1 MNTRR
6 FFLAIV
12 LTCAASSSMAVSLGR
27 SSGAAWLGRTLDVA
41 VQAVLDTPDNP
52 DVCLEADVF
61 YADERVEKSRV
72 QTTVEKTGPGTNVLI
87 RIRAAK
93 LVDEPVVTLYVRAGC
108 VQRIERRYVLL
119 ADLVSEPL
127 PSTASTPLVASSAG
141 VRAATKTEAAREP
154 VRSVP
159 DQSGSGEVL
168 ARRAVARE
176 TSVARPRPEPK
187 HRPRLK
193 LEPLDLSVDSAP
205 QLKTSRELLSLPT
218 DSEEQRMLAAAMWKV
233 LTAQPQDVLRDAG
246 KISAMDADLRSLQA
260 DTRKNQAALA
270 EFRAELQ
277 KAQGERYANGLVYS
291 LMSALV
297 LLIAAGTYFWRRR
310 PLAMTAEA
318 AAPPW
323 WHRQKKEDSHWLGS
337 EAGAISSDYGMHTGP
352 NILPSPPPGEKAKA
366 GTPDLAS
373 RGPARAGS
381 NPASRFTMPPLSR
394 RDQLDF
400 ALSMPHRP
408 RAAKAEELFDVQ
420 HQAEFFV
427 SLGQHEKAIA
437 VLRDH
442 LGDDVHTS
450 ALIYLDLLH
459 LYHKLKRE
467 EDYKALRVEFEQ
479 LFNANIPPFES
490 YPAAGAGLVSYPDAM
505 SQIEAVWPDSS
516 VLTVMESLLFHE
528 PGGQGATAFDIE
540 AYRELLL
547 LYGIAR
553 EIVEVDAPVA
563 GSLLDFDLPL
573 VPPSVNPVMG
583 VEGQTTAAKATT
595 SPLRASPFEPAP
607 PKGVR
612 RLGLDI
618 DLNALADRKM
628 PPSAVLPPDVAL
640 AHPGNSDGNLI
651 DFEAISLQPP
661 SFSAKPD
668 AKA

>member
-1 MNTRR
+1 
-6 FFLAIV
+6 
-12 LTCAASSSMAVSLGR
+12 MAVSLGR
-27 SSGAAWLGRTLDVA
+27 SSGAALLGRTLDIS
-41 VQAVLDTPDNP
+41 VQTVLNTSDNP
-52 DVCLEADVF
+52 DICLEADVF
-61 YADERVEKSRV
+61 YADERVEKSRI
-72 QTTVEKTGPGTNVLI
+72 QTTVEKTGPGTAALI

-108 VQRIERRYVLL
+108 VQRTERRYVLL

-127 PSTASTPLVASSAG
+127 PSTGAVPLAVPSAG
-141 VRAATKTEAAREP
+141 VQAAAKSEAAREP

-159 DQSGSGEVL
+159 RQSGTGEVL
-168 ARRAVARE
+168 ARPSVARE
-176 TSVARPRPEPK
+176 TPAARSRPEPK
-187 HRPRLK
+187 SRPRLK
-193 LEPLDLSVDSAP
+193 LEPLDLRVDTSP
-205 QLKTSRELLSLPT
+205 QLKATHELLSLPT
-218 DSEEQRMLAAAMWKV
+218 DNEEQRLLAAAMWKV

-260 DTRKNQAALA
+260 ETRKNQAALA

-277 KAQGERYANGLVYS
+277 KAQGERYANSLVYS
-291 LMSALV
+291 LMTALV
-297 LLIAAGTYFWRRR
+297 LLIAAGAYFWRRR
-310 PLAMTAEA
+310 PLAKTVEA

-323 WHRQKKEDSHWLGS
+323 WHRKKMQDSHWLGS
-337 EAGAISSDYGMHTGP
+337 EAGALSADYGVHTGSD
-352 NILPSPPPGEKAKA
+352 ILPSPPPGEQAKA
-366 GTPDLAS
+366 ATPDPAS
-373 RGPARAGS
+373 RGYARAGA
-381 NPASRFTMPPLSR
+381 PASRFTMPPLSR

-427 SLGQHEKAIA
+427 TLGQHEQAIA
-437 VLRDH
+437 VLREH
-442 LGDDVHTS
+442 LGDDVHSS
-450 ALIYLDLLH
+450 ALIHLDLLH

-467 EDYKALRVEFEQ
+467 EDYQALRVEFEQ

-490 YPAAGAGLVSYPDAM
+490 YSAVGAGLASYPDAM

-516 VLTVMESLLFHE
+516 VLTVMESLLFRE

-573 VPPSVNPVMG
+573 ASPSVNPATG
-583 VEGQTTAAKATT
+583 VEGQSLAKATT
-595 SPLRASPFEPAP
+595 FPVSASPVEPAP

-618 DLNALADRKM
+618 DLNTLADRRT
-628 PPSAVLPPDVAL
+628 PPSAVLPPEFVPVQ
-640 AHPGNSDGNLI
+640 PGNSDGHLI
-651 DFEAISLQPP
+651 DFEAISVQPP
-661 SFSAKPD
+661 AFSAKPD